1 MAGGRDNDT
10 YVVVQ
15 SDVTIVENA
24 DEGFDV
30 VNAFCD
36 YVLGDNVENLYLF
49 NGPGHWHPA
58 WGEGHSGTGNA
69 LGNTIVGTN
78 QRNVLDG
85 LGGNDTL
92 VGEGGGDTFV
102 FGFDYGRDVIADF
115 TGAGDAPGADVID
128 LRTTGMS
135 FDEVQRRLSDTD
147 DGALVDLGDGDQLL
161 VMGVAAAQL
170 TAGDFLLG

>member
-1 MAGGRDNDT
+1 
-10 YVVVQ
+10 VVVQ

-36 YVLGDNVENLYLF
+36 YVLGDNVEDLYLF
-49 NGPGHWHPA
+49 NAGPGHLYPGWA
-58 WGEGHSGTGNA
+58 QGHDGTGNA
-69 LGNTIVGTN
+69 LGNTIVGTH

-85 LGGNDTL
+85 LRGNDTL
-92 VGEGGGDTFV
+92 VGDGGADTFV
-102 FGFDYGRDVIADF
+102 FGFGYGRDRIMDF

-128 LRTTGMS
+128 LRATGLS
-135 FDEVQRRLSDTD
+135 FDDVQRRLGDTGE
-147 DGALVDLGDGDQLL
+147 GAVLDLGNDDQLL
-161 VMGVAAAQL
+161 VVGVAAAQL